1 MSSKGKSNG
10 KVTGKRKAASQSE
23 PRANIFAIDLSAE
36 EKKTI
41 RVPGDFWGGDAKQ
54 VFVCDVLKNDKDYEF
69 PNLRKGA
76 VSSPENDVHC
86 DHRSCY
92 MQKQNKNGAF
102 KILARGVGG
111 EKPAW
116 INPEKY
122 LMYKN
127 SAALNDRSLSKEIE
141 KCIAANTAESRVD
154 IQSPNSS
161 LILLSDSAALSL
173 P

>member
-1 MSSKGKSNG
+1 MSSKAKSKGKGN
-10 KVTGKRKAASQSE
+10 GKRKAASQSE
-23 PRANIFAIDLSAE
+23 PRLNVFAIDLSAE

-116 INPEKY
+116 INPKKY
-122 LMYKN
+122 SMYKN
-127 SAALNDRSLSKEIE
+127 RREPKNVPA
-141 KCIAANTAESRVD
+141 
-154 IQSPNSS
+154 
-161 LILLSDSAALSL
+161 
-173 P
+173 